1 MSDVLEIPS
10 DEHGLVRVFTVDLPL
25 DEAQILLDDEA
36 RALQQKTGAI
46 ALDPDHIDLFDMN
59 DLSGLP
65 LADYLAEGHGIP
77 DEELAPIRAQLERVK
92 GRVMVMRSA
101 AFERIGQ
108 QLRVTHPLRWIAT
121 FGEARDPVPLEKPRA
136 ESARPPEPEA
146 PPAAPPPPAAA
157 ARMMRP
163 GLIIGLVVTMAV
175 LGVVLWALA

>member
-1 MSDVLEIPS
+1 MSDILEIPA
-10 DEHGLVRVFTVDLPL
+10 DEHGLVRVFTLELPL
-25 DEAQILLDDEA
+25 DEAQTLLDDDA
-36 RALQQKTGAI
+36 RALQRMTGAT

-59 DLSGLP
+59 DLSGMP

-77 DEELAPIRAQLERVK
+77 DDELAPIRAQLERVK

-136 ESARPPEPEA
+136 ESASAPETPE
-146 PPAAPPPPAAA
+146 PPAAA
-157 ARMMRP
+157 APEPAGRPMRP
-163 GLIIGLVVTMAV
+163 GLIIGAVVALAV